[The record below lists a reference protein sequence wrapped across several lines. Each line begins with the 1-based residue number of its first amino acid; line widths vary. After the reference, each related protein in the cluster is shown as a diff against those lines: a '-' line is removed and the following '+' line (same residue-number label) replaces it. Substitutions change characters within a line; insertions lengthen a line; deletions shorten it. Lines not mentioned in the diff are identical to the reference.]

1 MFIIHRE
8 NNSYTAGFNTERFPS
23 DPEKDLEARTYTLN
37 CDGLEGDMLYLTD
50 RDYDLSAGHNFLEVK
65 IFGSGVWGTVGYTYQ
80 INKDWV
86 NM

>member
-1 MFIIHRE
+1 
-8 NNSYTAGFNTERFPS
+8 
-23 DPEKDLEARTYTLN
+23 
-37 CDGLEGDMLYLTD
+37 MLYLTD

-65 IFGSGVWGTVGYTYQ
+65 IFGSGVRGTVGYTYQ